1 MSPASL
7 IRPLSLTDL
16 ASPTS
21 TAPLNAESRSRQGAT
36 ARSSSVTAGL
46 QEREIAALAGIQSLT
61 SSPGIQRGAVILSHL
76 GEHALTWIA
85 LGLVGAAGDRAR
97 RRPWLQA
104 TATVAGAHGLS
115 IVVKRVVRRR
125 RPRDPRIQVLAK
137 TPGDLS
143 FPSSHAASTTAAA
156 VAYSRLLGRRY
167 PLVAIPVMMTSRVV
181 LGVHYPS
188 DVLAGSLLGAAIGHW
203 FTPARNTSPS

>member
-1 MSPASL
+1 MRDSEVS
-7 IRPLSLTDL
+7 
-16 ASPTS
+16 
-21 TAPLNAESRSRQGAT
+21 
-36 ARSSSVTAGL
+36 
-46 QEREIAALAGIQSLT
+46 ALVSIQSLT

-76 GEHALTWIA
+76 GEHALCWIA
-85 LGLVGAAGDRAR
+85 VGLVGAARDRAQ
-97 RRPWLQA
+97 RRPWLRA
-104 TATVAGAHGLS
+104 TATVVGAHGLS

-125 RPRDPRIQVLAK
+125 RPSDPRVQVLVK

-167 PLVAIPVMMTSRVV
+167 PLISIPVMMTSRVV

-188 DVLAGSLLGAAIGHW
+188 DVLAGSLLGAVMGHW
-203 FTPARNTSPS
+203 CTRARSTSSS